1 MCNLFFFLGP
11 KVAWGANLAYKFNT
25 NHDCG
30 ALTLHLAF
38 FFPLSLSFSILI
50 CVVMA
55 SSIFTFS
62 FLLKS
67 ENTQFDRFANISYF
81 FFSFLMKFHTF
92 LTTHNFEKSLCSR
105 NFLSTILQ
113 KAPLFFQRRPF
124 FWRNCLMQSFYLQ
137 LSLLPFPFP
146 YFFLPSFFFIS
157 LTTKQ
162 DISFQIQLIKKK
174 CFEDINKKSLNL
186 VRMGCKIHIFYH
198 PIRDVTSIFYW
209 KLSTLYH
216 N

>member
-1 MCNLFFFLGP
+1 MCCDGLKHFHFQ
-11 KVAWGANLAYKFNT
+11 
-25 NHDCG
+25 
-30 ALTLHLAF
+30 
-38 FFPLSLSFSILI
+38 FSIKKWEYTI
-50 CVVMA
+50 W
-55 SSIFTFS
+55 SIR
-62 FLLKS
+62 
-67 ENTQFDRFANISYF
+67 QYF
-81 FFSFLMKFHTF
+81 ILFFSFLMKFHTF

-113 KAPLFFQRRPF
+113 TVPLFFQRRPF

-146 YFFLPSFFFIS
+146 YYFLPSFIFIS